1 MKEDIQENELQWI
14 DYEVQ
19 DTQARFDL
27 ADMILHQ
34 LTGEIVS
41 FLQQQMWLLTW
52 KSWFNIIWSNVLT
65 INLWFSF

>member
-27 ADMILHQ
+27 ADMILH
-34 LTGEIVS
+34 
-41 FLQQQMWLLTW
+41 
-52 KSWFNIIWSNVLT
+52 
-65 INLWFSF
+65 